1 MQKRNEKPW
10 HEKDDF
16 WQTWAP
22 VIFTNERMQ
31 LAKQEVDQI
40 LLLLQLQPGSSICD
54 LCCGVGRHSLEL
66 ARRGF
71 QVTGVDRTPRYLQQA
86 KRKASAERL
95 DIQFVEHDMRR
106 FCRPDSFD
114 AVINMFTSF
123 GYFEDLA
130 DDRAV
135 LENVHKSLKSNG
147 KLLIDLMGKEV
158 LARIFLERDWRQEGD
173 ATVLWERKASSD
185 WSSIE
190 CLWTLL
196 RDGKRHEYRFAHRV
210 YSAVELRTLLNDCG
224 FGRVDVY
231 GGLDKSRYDHKA
243 ERLVLLAHK

>member
-1 MQKRNEKPW
+1 MQKTNEKPW
-10 HEKDDF
+10 HEQDDF

-22 VIFTNERMQ
+22 VIFNSERMQ

-40 LLLLQLQPGSSICD
+40 LSLLQLQPGSSICD

-71 QVTGVDRTPRYLQQA
+71 QVTSVDRTPRYLREA
-86 KRKASAERL
+86 KNKAGAEKL
-95 DIQFVEHDMRR
+95 NIQFVEHDMRR
-106 FCRPDSFD
+106 FRQPDSFD

-135 LENVHKSLKSNG
+135 LENVHKSLRGTG
-147 KLLIDLMGKEV
+147 KLLVDVMGKEV

-173 ATVLWERKASSD
+173 AIVLWERRASSD

-190 CLWTLL
+190 CRWILL

-210 YSAVELRTLLNDCG
+210 YSAVELRELLSDCG
-224 FGRVDVY
+224 FSRVDVY
-231 GGLDKSRYDHKA
+231 GGLDKSPYDHKA
-243 ERLVLLAHK
+243 ERLVLLAYK